1 VALARALVFE
11 PSVVLF
17 DEPLSNLDAN
27 LRDHMRNELQELQGR
42 IGFTSIY
49 VTHDQREALSLSDE
63 VIVMKDGHIEQA
75 GSPRD
80 IFSQPRTRFTAKFL
94 GYGNI
99 FDGTMVKRDTASGQI
114 VIETADHLRFE
125 GVFDMS
131 PQINGRSDVAIA
143 FRSNKVRLSKD
154 VTALEQ
160 DAQNYRGVVESAAF
174 FGHYIEYTIRIGAL
188 RIKADSELDRPFH
201 IGEALAVSIRNCD
214 CHVTAV

>member
-1 VALARALVFE
+1 
-11 PSVVLF
+11 VVLF

-27 LRDHMRNELQELQGR
+27 LRDHMRNELQDLQNR

-99 FDGTMVKRDTASGQI
+99 FDGRIIKRDTASRLTTVETKDHI
-114 VIETADHLRFE
+114 VFE
-125 GVFDMS
+125 GMFDMS
-131 PQINGRSDVAIA
+131 PEVNEAGEIAIA
-143 FRSNKVRLSKD
+143 FRSNKVRLNRD
-154 VTALEQ
+154 VNVREP
-160 DAQNYRGVVESAAF
+160 DAQNYQGIVESAAF
-174 FGHYIEYTIRIGAL
+174 FGNYMEYTIRVGQE
-188 RIKADSELDRPFH
+188 RIKADSELDQPFQ
-201 IGEALAVSIRNCD
+201 IGDHLSVSIRNKD
-214 CHVTAV
+214 CHITAR